1 MNLKTVERDLDRI
14 KNLKLEQLRTEAM
27 HFVKVCIDSPSTPD
41 GYPTSASGA
50 DRTLGTGARAS
61 QDRHELCDYTTDG
74 VDELGRPTHELAHL
88 PASSSTSVEQAAT
101 SKRVRD
107 DIDMKTRI
115 AIQQIRQAADALAL
129 AQAKF
134 VECRN
139 LQKQLPDAGR
149 PECWVMRQRADVF
162 EESAHK
168 SDLNGLLDEPRHVS
182 AWVYKFARVNNVLPS
197 REQCR
202 QHASGGRVMV
212 SA

>member
-1 MNLKTVERDLDRI
+1 MNLKHLERNLTLIADFPVE
-14 KNLKLEQLRTEAM
+14 KLRGELR
-27 HFVKVCIDSPSTPD
+27 HFVKVCIDNPAGPD
-41 GYPTSASGA
+41 GYPTHHIGAEAPSGRTPTKDPDEA
-50 DRTLGTGARAS
+50 DLN
-61 QDRHELCDYTTDG
+61 
-74 VDELGRPTHELAHL
+74 P
-88 PASSSTSVEQAAT
+88 VEAAGDPNRRKT
-101 SKRVRD
+101 RD
-107 DIDMKTRI
+107 DIDMKTTV
-115 AIQQIRQAADALAL
+115 AYHAVSQAADALRLAL
-129 AQAKF
+129 NKMI
-134 VECRN
+134 ECRN